1 MRKIIAVAG
10 FLAVAASP
18 AWAGNQVC
26 EVSCSTPPVQV
37 PEPSS
42 LALIASGVAAL
53 GTVAVRRARRE
64 KQ

>member
-1 MRKIIAVAG
+1 MRKMIAAAG
-10 FLAVAASP
+10 LLAVAASP
-18 AWAGNQVC
+18 AWAGSYC
-26 EVSCSTPPVQV
+26 EIDCRPPVQV

-64 KQ
+64 KE

>member
-1 MRKIIAVAG
+1 MRKMIAVAG

-18 AWAGNQVC
+18 AWAGQQYC
-26 EVSCSTPPVQV
+26 EIDCKPPVQV

-64 KQ
+64 KE